1 MKTITAMTKTPT
13 RPRLQDL
20 PPPPQG
26 KTGWPWTEEVDRS
39 GVLVGEHHS
48 WPWISVLIPSYNY
61 GQFIEETIRSILL
74 QTYPYIECIV
84 IDGGSTDQTIEIIKK
99 YEPYLAYWESQPDRG
114 QTDAIN
120 RGYVHC
126 TGDIFVWLCA
136 DDFYYSPCI
145 LQKVAKLYL
154 DGYNFIAGQAYN
166 INLDGTYRY
175 EAITA
180 DGKPSP
186 THFNKYLRYWSS
198 TFLQQPAVF
207 VAKGLAD
214 SCFPLSTDLNC
225 AMDYQFFLRVLK
237 KKPTSIWVPERFVK
251 VRWHELSKS
260 TSGSLYSAEVDT
272 KLLEEK
278 PSELHYIALAE
289 AKISLNSL
297 QCLIH
302 KIQAF
307 DYLHLSRIF
316 PDARNLLSPWQLL
329 WHASKRPTVL
339 HWPRFWKLL
348 SRKLLGTEIYTHLK
362 KLKLSKSL

>member
-1 MKTITAMTKTPT
+1 MQKSFGI
-13 RPRLQDL
+13 QDL
-20 PPPPQG
+20 PTVPEG
-26 KTGWPWTEEVDRS
+26 KKGWPWTEQAPSFFEQGS
-39 GVLVGEHHS
+39 EKLNL
-48 WPWISVLIPSYNY
+48 PLISVLIPSYNY
-61 GQFIEETIRSILL
+61 GQFIEETIRSVLL
-74 QTYPYIECIV
+74 QSYRNIECII
-84 IDGGSTDQTIEIIKK
+84 IDGGSTDNTIDIIKK
-99 YEPYLAYWESQPDRG
+99 YERYLSYWESQPDKG

-120 RGYVHC
+120 KGYAYC

-136 DDFYYSPCI
+136 DDFYYGPDI

-166 INLDGTYRY
+166 INVDGTYRY

-207 VAKGLAD
+207 VAKDLAD
-214 SCFPLSTDLNC
+214 SCFPLDIELNC

-237 KKPTSIWVPERFVK
+237 HKPNSIWIPERFVK

-260 TSGSLYSAEVDT
+260 TSGGLNSIQVDT

-278 PSELHYIALAE
+278 PPELHYVALAE
-289 AKISLNSL
+289 AKVSLNAL
-297 QCLIH
+297 QFLTH

-307 DYLHLSRIF
+307 DNLHLSKVF
-316 PDARNLLSPWQLL
+316 PDAQNLISSWQLL

-348 SRKLLGTEIYTHLK
+348 FRKLLGTEAYTRLK
-362 KLKLSKSL
+362 KFGF